1 MYAQTRLV
9 VPEPPCLVSDWTR
22 CMWYIG
28 VKMGNFWEKNYFF
41 QEFKFMVNSTLF
53 VKPSFKVTVWGVHCM
68 YKRNTSHFTLF
79 TVFFIVSFRAF
90 AKPPK
95 QVQMVCECIVV
106 LKGIREVS
114 WKSAKGMMAEAG
126 FLKSLFEM
134 DVDGISQTQVS
145 DRIMVWLLF
154 VKIHPGIT

>member
-1 MYAQTRLV
+1 
-9 VPEPPCLVSDWTR
+9 
-22 CMWYIG
+22 
-28 VKMGNFWEKNYFF
+28 
-41 QEFKFMVNSTLF
+41 
-53 VKPSFKVTVWGVHCM
+53 M

-79 TVFFIVSFRAF
+79 TVFVIFSFRAF

-145 DRIMVWLLF
+145 DRIMV
-154 VKIHPGIT
+154 